1 MNRNKEHLCLQDYSD
16 ELEKDMRSLYDS
28 LSEKIAMQEAKNLC
42 HGGTVQL
49 HCCDGKTI
57 RKGIKEA
64 CQ

>member
-1 MNRNKEHLCLQDYSD
+1 
-16 ELEKDMRSLYDS
+16 MRSLYDS